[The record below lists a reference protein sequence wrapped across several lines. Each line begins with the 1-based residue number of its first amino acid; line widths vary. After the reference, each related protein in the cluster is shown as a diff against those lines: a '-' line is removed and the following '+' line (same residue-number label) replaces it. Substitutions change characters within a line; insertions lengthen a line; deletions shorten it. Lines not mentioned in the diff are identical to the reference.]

1 MPKLIRASKKD
12 ILEAYEEFK
21 DVKEVAERFD
31 VSIPTVYRIVRK
43 PKENKQMD
51 NENPYKPNETLLH
64 DLPSDISGYV
74 PSSNDAEVNT
84 YRPRQEYLTALNI
97 YTSSRK
103 PVLMIGDAG
112 TGKTSLA
119 RYYAFTNR
127 LPFLEVSCDSLLGFR
142 ELLGQVNITDGTSH
156 FIEGLFTKFIQQPS
170 VILLDEITALD
181 PGKNF
186 MLHQLLNSREFFVK
200 EAERGKGRTYRLHPD
215 CRLILACN
223 PPNAKYPGTNR
234 LNVALVDRPQ
244 VLWIEDLTLTEVK
257 DIVPNT
263 IHKDTLIKFYA
274 AGRSMIQKNNLRTT
288 FSIRALKKVSES
300 LMANV
305 SINEALH
312 HGFLNGVRATAGD
325 DGYKALVG
333 VAQTLWADVRI
344 KSF

>member
-1 MPKLIRASKKD
+1 MPRKIKQDKDSIRSAYLNTGD
-12 ILEAYEEFK
+12 IRH
-21 DVKEVAERFD
+21 VAEFYQA
-31 VSIPTVYRIVRK
+31 SIPTVYRICRDLLPKNNRPKQELIK
-43 PKENKQMD
+43 PM
-51 NENPYKPNETLLH
+51 ETN
-64 DLPSDISGYV
+64 DTVSDIKAYIPSD
-74 PSSNDAEVNT
+74 NDAEVTT
-84 YRPRQEYLTALNI
+84 YKPRKEYLNALEVYASKN
-97 YTSSRK
+97 K

-119 RYYAFTNR
+119 RYYAYSKK

-200 EAERGKGRTYRLHPD
+200 EADRGLGKTYKLHPD

-223 PPNAKYPGTNR
+223 PPNSKYPGTNR

-244 VLWIEDLTLTEVK
+244 VLWIDDLSLTEVK
-257 DIVPNT
+257 DIVPDT
-263 IHKDTLIKFYA
+263 AHKNALIVFYSQ
-274 AGRSMIQKNNLRTT
+274 GRAMIQKNNLRTT
-288 FSIRALKKVSES
+288 FSVRALKKVSEAIIS
-300 LMANV
+300 NV

-325 DGYKALVG
+325 EGYKALVG
-333 VAQTLWADVRI
+333 VAQTIWNDVKI